1 MDTKGLSKGVVK
13 AINTAVKYEYYN
25 GTLEGFNN
33 KIKLLKGADQKVL
46 KFNKVH
52 IRTHRRSDL
61 LISKFAL

>member
-1 MDTKGLSKGVVK
+1 MDTKGLSKGVAK
-13 AINTAVKYEYYN
+13 AINTDEYYN
-25 GTLEGFNN
+25 GPLEVFNN
-33 KIKLLKGADQKVL
+33 KIKLLKVAAQKVL

>member
-1 MDTKGLSKGVVK
+1 METKGLSKGVDK
-13 AINTAVKYEYYN
+13 AIYTAVKYEYYN
-25 GTLEGFNN
+25 GPLEGFNN
-33 KIKLLKGADQKVL
+33 KIKLLKVAAQKVL